1 MIRPLLAV
9 LLCGLLGLGSVFIVS
24 RCAAPAPSLRLL
36 PDEEDFLSKVRYIIT
51 GREKKTFIALPS
63 PDRPKFIKEFWEK
76 RDSDPSTEENEFK
89 EAYLARLDE
98 ADRLFLG
105 EGRPG
110 WLTDRGRIY
119 ILLGPPTNKEEYRGG
134 YMDANRQ
141 ILRDTIV
148 WYYERTPI
156 FFVDSRGT
164 GQFELATQS
173 LDELEAL
180 NTLLDRRS
188 GGAQPSLAGR
198 VLFDFTHTL
207 RTDPNGLRFLVL
219 KVPYQFLWFSEK
231 EKRLVTTLR
240 LRLRITDAERRLVA
254 SHDQDYPLSFS
265 ETDLLKLSGRSYD
278 LSVPLLLKEGR
289 YEAWITLQNGA
300 SGEELK
306 KKFEFA
312 IKKGERP

>member
-1 MIRPLLAV
+1 MIRPLPAV
-9 LLCGLLGLGSVFIVS
+9 LLCGLLGLGSVFIGS

-51 GREKKTFIALPS
+51 GREKKAFLSLPS

-76 RDSDPSTEENEFK
+76 RDPDPSTEENEFK
-89 EAYLARLDE
+89 DAYLARLDE
-98 ADRLFLG
+98 ADRFFLG

-134 YMDANRQ
+134 YMDAYRQ

-148 WYYERTPI
+148 WYYEGIPI
-156 FFVDSRGT
+156 FFVDNRGT
-164 GQFELATQS
+164 GEFDLAAQS

-188 GGAQPSLAGR
+188 SGAQPSPAGR
-198 VLFDFTHTL
+198 ILFDFRHIL
-207 RTDPNGLRFLVL
+207 RTDRSGLRFLVL
-219 KVPYQFLWFSEK
+219 QVPHRCLWLSEK

-240 LRLRITDAERRLVA
+240 LRLRITDADRRLVA
-254 SHDQDYPLSFS
+254 SHDQDYPISFS
-265 ETDLLKLSGRSYD
+265 ETDLLKLSSRSYD

-312 IKKGERP
+312 IKKGQQP

>member
-1 MIRPLLAV
+1 MIRPLPAV
-9 LLCGLLGLGSVFIVS
+9 LLCGLLSLATVFTLPH
-24 RCAAPAPSLRLL
+24 CTAPASAIQLL
-36 PDEEDFLSKVRYIIT
+36 PDQEDFLSKVRYIIT
-51 GREKKTFIALPS
+51 GREKKTFIDLPS

-76 RDSDPSTEENEFK
+76 RDPDPSTEENEFK
-89 EAYLARLDE
+89 DAYLARLDE

-134 YMDANRQ
+134 YMDADRQ

-148 WYYERTPI
+148 WYYEGTPI

-164 GQFELATQS
+164 GQFELAAQS

-188 GGAQPSLAGR
+188 GGTQLLSGGR
-198 VLFDFTHTL
+198 VLFDFRHIL
-207 RTDPNGLRFLVL
+207 RTDNSGLRFLVL
-219 KVPYQFLWFSEK
+219 QVPYRCLWFSEK
-231 EKRLVTTLR
+231 ERRLVTTLR

-312 IKKGERP
+312 IKKGQRP

>member
-1 MIRPLLAV
+1 MMRPLPTV

-51 GREKKTFIALPS
+51 GREKKTFLSLPS

-76 RDSDPSTEENEFK
+76 RDPDPSTEENEFK
-89 EAYLARLDE
+89 DAYLARLAE
-98 ADRLFLG
+98 ADRLFPG

-134 YMDANRQ
+134 YMDAIRQ

-148 WYYERTPI
+148 WYYEGIPI
-156 FFVDSRGT
+156 FFVDNRGT
-164 GQFELATQS
+164 GEFDLAAQS

-180 NTLLDRRS
+180 NTLLDLRS
-188 GGAQPSLAGR
+188 GGSQTSPDGR
-198 VLFDFTHTL
+198 VLFDFRHILT
-207 RTDPNGLRFLVL
+207 TDKSGLRFLVL
-219 KVPYQFLWFSEK
+219 QIPYRCLWFSEK

-254 SHDQDYPLSFS
+254 GHDQDYPLSFS
-265 ETDLLKLSGRSYD
+265 ETDLLKLSGRTYD
-278 LSVPLLLKEGR
+278 LTIPLLLKAGP
-289 YEAWITLQNGA
+289 YEAWVTLQNGA

-306 KKFEFA
+306 KKIEFT
-312 IKKGERP
+312 IKGGQQP